1 MRESATGCSTARPA
15 TGRGRGRGLEGVGD
29 GVAEVEAEG
38 GEVGGESEDRREF
51 DGGGGWTGSD
61 GLLWAGSGVGLEQS
75 FGELKGGSIRDP
87 EVAGEEEGQEEW
99 FERLLRDGA
108 AAGGRGQG

>member
-1 MRESATGCSTARPA
+1 M
-15 TGRGRGRGLEGVGD
+15 
-29 GVAEVEAEG
+29 AEVEAEG

-51 DGGGGWTGSD
+51 DGGGCWTGSD

-108 AAGGRGQG
+108 AAPLAACRRFSGQVGAVSGEEETEPSGGDPER